1 MFYPVIL
8 WVFLSKF
15 LSPTKDS
22 LVSFPIFVTACLLYL
37 CQGFQHDVEK
47 QNGSCCLE
55 LDFDGTTSNNSLLY
69 ITFPDNWSGYKV
81 PKSLCI
87 RDCKMCVLSRVQLFV
102 TVWTVAHQT
111 PLSMEFSFQPRGQTC
126 ISLHWQVDSLSLSHW
141 GSPDCYGLS
150 PEYTGCNQMVLL
162 CLLRRLWSFTFVS
175 LI

>member
-1 MFYPVIL
+1 MIL

-22 LVSFPIFVTACLLYL
+22 LVSFPIFLTACLLYL

-87 RDCKMCVLSRVQLFV
+87 QDCKVCVLSRVQLFV

-126 ISLHWQVDSLSLSHW
+126 VSLHWRWILYRWATGEAQIAM
-141 GSPDCYGLS
+141 DCHQNVLDVIRWFFCVYWDDYGLS
-150 PEYTGCNQMVLL
+150 PL
-162 CLLRRLWSFTFVS
+162 SH
-175 LI
+175 